1 MSRRILPAFIFNIT
15 NMSVSKKSFQQLENK
30 SFCAVKEIAKIEKGR
45 NKAVSMLSNEL
56 LIPVLANIV
65 DMYLQDTSLEQD
77 LASLLS
83 DINVYIKNLYVRRY
97 QAKSTNIK
105 SKATERLDDVKTLI
119 SELRQSNC
127 MLTDEMLE
135 KFEYIWNIYTRDR
148 YEL

>member
-1 MSRRILPAFIFNIT
+1 
-15 NMSVSKKSFQQLENK
+15 MSVSKKSFQQLENK
-30 SFCAVKEIAKIEKGR
+30 SLCAVKEIAKIEKGR

-83 DINVYIKNLYVRRY
+83 DINRYIQSILVRRY

-105 SKATERLDDVKTLI
+105 SKATERLCDIKDLI
-119 SELRQSNC
+119 LELCQSNS
-127 MLTDEMLE
+127 MLTEEMLE
-135 KFEYIWNIYTRDR
+135 KFEYVWFVYKRNR